1 MCEYRLRKR
10 TGNLLLDGWVRV
22 QLRLAGVWLGSI
34 WGGLALESFCLC
46 LLLLSRFPAKPRR
59 CLLLLCGLPL
69 SLGRF
74 RLLLPL
80 QRQPAG
86 TIQRPLPFG
95 SSLLLLSL
103 FFPRL
108 LLRCLCDLLGKS
120 SEIRQWNAGCGKYR
134 EDDPAL
140 HGSVF
145 LRDAAPLTPPLGS
158 VAIPRVWNGLGGLP

>member
-1 MCEYRLRKR
+1 LCRRRLSKR
-10 TGNLLLDGWVRV
+10 PGNLLLDGWIRV
-22 QLRLAGVWLGSI
+22 QFRLAGVWLGSI
-34 WGGLALESFCLC
+34 WDGLALDSFRLC
-46 LLLLSRFPAKPRR
+46 LLLLGRFPAKPRR

-80 QRQPAG
+80 LRQPAR

-95 SSLLLLSL
+95 CSLLLLSL

-108 LLRCLCDLLGKS
+108 LLRCLCDLRGKS
-120 SEIRQWNAGCGKYR
+120 AEIRQWNAGCGKYG

-140 HGSVF
+140 HGFVF
-145 LRDAAPLTPPLGS
+145 PLDAAAITPPPGF
-158 VAIPRVWNGLGGLP
+158 VAIPRVWNSLGGLP